1 MVGTWGLYGILTK
14 KSEFAE
20 KNYGKKKG
28 VKTFEVANSG
38 KENISEE
45 TNRKPGLFSK
55 VCCVGASQMPSLT

>member
-1 MVGTWGLYGILTK
+1 MNLQRKIT
-14 KSEFAE
+14 A
-20 KNYGKKKG
+20 KKKG